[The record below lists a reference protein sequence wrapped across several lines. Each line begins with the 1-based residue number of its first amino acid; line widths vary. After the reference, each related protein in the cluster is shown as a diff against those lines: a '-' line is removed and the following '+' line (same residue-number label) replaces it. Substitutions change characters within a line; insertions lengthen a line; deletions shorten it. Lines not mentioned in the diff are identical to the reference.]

1 MERKK
6 VYTEVTKI
14 YRKKKS
20 SIHEIVKREKEIDA
34 SFAVGLHPAKV
45 MATVCDNHLRR
56 KKH

>member
-1 MERKK
+1 MEGKE

-14 YRKKKS
+14 YREKK
-20 SIHEIVKREKEIDA
+20 SIHEVVKEEKEIDA